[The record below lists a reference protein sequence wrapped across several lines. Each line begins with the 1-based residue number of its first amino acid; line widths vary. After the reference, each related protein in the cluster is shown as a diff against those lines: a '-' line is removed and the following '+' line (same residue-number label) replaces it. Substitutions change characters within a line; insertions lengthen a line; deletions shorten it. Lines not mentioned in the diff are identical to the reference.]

1 MLMDEEVESKGD
13 VEFLIIEPLFEC
25 ETGTVVDVEFG
36 LCPLEENTH
45 LLVQIVEGL
54 DEFQVS
60 LCRYLIELLL

>member
-54 DEFQVS
+54 DEF
-60 LCRYLIELLL
+60 